1 MVYTA
6 CEACSPMTV
15 QYAYGYKI
23 FSQQLMEKHL
33 SAGFVI
39 HNSISDSMLD
49 GHLTL
54 LSTNV
59 SLAGLVTRI

>member
-1 MVYTA
+1 
-6 CEACSPMTV
+6 
-15 QYAYGYKI
+15 
-23 FSQQLMEKHL
+23 MEKQHL

-39 HNSISDSMLD
+39 HNSISDGMLD

-59 SLAGLVTRI
+59 KSGRLSDKNLGEIFDSGSV

>member
-1 MVYTA
+1 
-6 CEACSPMTV
+6 
-15 QYAYGYKI
+15 
-23 FSQQLMEKHL
+23 MEKQHL

-39 HNSISDSMLD
+39 HNSVSDGMLD

-59 SLAGLVTRI
+59 SLAGLVTRIWVKF